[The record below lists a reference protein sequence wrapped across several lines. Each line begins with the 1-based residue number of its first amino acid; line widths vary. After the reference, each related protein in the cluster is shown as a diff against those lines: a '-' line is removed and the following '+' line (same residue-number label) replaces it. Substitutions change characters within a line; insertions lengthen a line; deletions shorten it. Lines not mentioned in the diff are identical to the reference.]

1 MRFRLIA
8 ALTALMT
15 IGQISPAVAW
25 ELSVPGDNET
35 VVRTYFN
42 PAWGPFD
49 VFTPPVND
57 KKSWDFQNYG
67 VFFLSVICYEEK
79 YVVLTKYQK
88 WDDPESTWETVPYLK
103 SPSLSMK
110 FGSSKVVSWG
120 TRIEEGVDGVVI
132 SNPKLFIKK
141 LSAAKSLSFPVV
153 VEQTK
158 YSVKFNTAGF
168 AKYLPDLR
176 DAGC

>member
-1 MRFRLIA
+1 VRIRFIA

-15 IGQISPAVAW
+15 LWQFNPAVAW

-49 VFTPPVND
+49 IFTPPVND
-57 KKSWDFQNYG
+57 KKSWDIQNYG
-67 VFFLSVICYEEK
+67 VFFLSVFCYQEK
-79 YVVLTKYQK
+79 YIVLTYYEK
-88 WDDPESTWETVPYLK
+88 WDDAESTWKMIPYLK
-103 SPSLSMK
+103 SSSLPLK
-110 FGSSKVVSWG
+110 FGSSKAVSWG
-120 TRIEEGVDGVVI
+120 TRIEEGVNGVVI
-132 SNPKLFIKK
+132 SNPKLFLKK
-141 LSAAKSLSFPVV
+141 LSASKSLSFPVV